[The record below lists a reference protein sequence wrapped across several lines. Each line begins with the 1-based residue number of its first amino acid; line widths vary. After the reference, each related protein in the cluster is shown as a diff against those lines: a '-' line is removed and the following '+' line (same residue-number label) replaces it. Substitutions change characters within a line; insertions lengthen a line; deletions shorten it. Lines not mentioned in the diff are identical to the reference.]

1 LGSPRFAASAALI
14 RAWLVTHNHKESQSM
29 QRVSLGVLA
38 LCTVAAAFAA
48 VASSAFATELAEF
61 SVLTSVQAPLQTVT
75 STFETPSAFEG
86 KLTSV
91 ELSSTQTA
99 TSRKE
104 GTVNIKFLKTRC
116 ETVLFGN
123 GTGTTPGQSAGT
135 VQSTGTYQIVD
146 SNKILL
152 DIAATKVNCE
162 GTSPE
167 VKLSVEGTVLGTLSP
182 EAKKTKVLELTVKG
196 KKGKEEPAEYEN
208 NSGTKVRT
216 SLLTTNNITESPT
229 ASDQNESK
237 AVMLETER
245 ETELS

>member
-1 LGSPRFAASAALI
+1 MR
-14 RAWLVTHNHKESQSM
+14 
-29 QRVSLGVLA
+29 RVSLSALA
-38 LCTVAAAFAA
+38 LCAVAAIFAA
-48 VASSAFATELAEF
+48 VASSAFATALAEF
-61 SVLTSVQAPLQTVT
+61 SVATNAKSPLQTVT

-86 KLTSV
+86 KLTSA
-91 ELSSTQTA
+91 ELSSEQTA
-99 TSRKE
+99 TNKKE
-104 GTVNIKFLKTRC
+104 GTVNIKFLKTKC

-123 GTGTTPGQSAGT
+123 GTGTTPGQSAGV

-152 DIAATKVNCE
+152 NISATKVNCE

-182 EAKKTKVLELTVKG
+182 EAKKTKKFELTVKG

-208 NSGTKVRT
+208 NSGTKVKT

-237 AVMLETER
+237 AVTLETEA
-245 ETELS
+245 ETELT